1 MLLHKVEKMNAA
13 LLSTLDTEKTTEVEK
28 ASKSSTSTLGEIATI
43 LTMYLATSAVVLLLS
58 LSWVL

>member
-1 MLLHKVEKMNAA
+1 MNSA

-28 ASKSSTSTLGEIATI
+28 VSSTSTLGEIAT
-43 LTMYLATSAVVLLLS
+43 LVMMFLATSAVVLLLT